1 VGITVNREERA
12 KQFMAF
18 DALKG
23 LREELKK
30 REEKYLKEKK
40 RELTEEKIMELS
52 KKLAVLSKGDVAEI
66 TFYHAGHYVVLKG
79 VIQSVNTAYKYLG
92 INDTRISF
100 EDLAEIE
107 IE

>member
-1 VGITVNREERA
+1 MNREERA

-40 RELTEEKIMELS
+40 KELSEEKIMELS
-52 KKLAVLSKGDVAEI
+52 KKLIVLKKGEIAKI
-66 TFYHAGHYVVLKG
+66 TFYHAGHYVMLKG
-79 VIQSVNTAYKYLG
+79 VIQSVNTTYKYIG

-107 IE
+107 VE

>member
-1 VGITVNREERA
+1 MNREERA

-40 RELTEEKIMELS
+40 RELTEEQALLLSQKIATLQ
-52 KKLAVLSKGDVAEI
+52 KGDLVKI
-66 TFYHAGHYVVLKG
+66 TFFYNGHYVVLPG
-79 VIQSVNTAYKYLG
+79 ELQNVNTAFKYLTV
-92 INDTRISF
+92 NDRRISF
-100 EDLAEIE
+100 EDVFEIE
-107 IE
+107 DFND